1 MSSPAR
7 AAERSGSGIGY
18 VVLISVSAALGGF
31 LFGYD
36 TAVVNGTVGA
46 LERHF
51 RADPGRLGFAIAAAL
66 LGSAVGVVMIV
77 LKRGNRLS
85 ITPVTKTEWDF
96 VTALASRP
104 SKSK

>member
-66 LGSAVGVVMIV
+66 LGSAVG
-77 LKRGNRLS
+77 
-85 ITPVTKTEWDF
+85 
-96 VTALASRP
+96 ALIAGFAIGLIALCLP
-104 SKSK
+104 SPESTV